1 MVDEYG
7 RGYYDGEEQ
16 RSMKREGTREDYI
29 FYYYSEFQTECFA
42 TCISFLERV
51 VSPIVRTDWL
61 ISALSSL

>member
-1 MVDEYG
+1 
-7 RGYYDGEEQ
+7 
-16 RSMKREGTREDYI
+16 MKREGTREDYI